1 MWLNEFCCRFSFSRY
16 SPLFHF
22 VRLLACS
29 RVKRSYH
36 FYCCLPECWYIMLFY
51 ALFCVILRLLAIVYR
66 CFVVKSACAHPQ
78 RCHTSAEKKWT
89 SSSFVQTTNVNCLYT
104 DSSLFKSILS
114 TIFCCAREKSCGEM
128 PKPPAKQ
135 WMMIF
140 LFDYKLCDQNDKPN
154 IFTLFASQQLV
165 LHSACALRFSGFT
178 QTYGLNSQW
187 KHKWC
192 FVILMLINNSQR

>member
-1 MWLNEFCCRFSFSRY
+1 MSFVAVSLFHAIRRSFTLFAYLLVRALSARITFIAVCPNADILCYFMLCFVLFFASWLSFIAVSLWKAPAHIHNVATLQPKKNEHRHRSFKRRTQIAYTPIRRFSNLY
-16 SPLFHF
+16 SLQ
-22 VRLLACS
+22 
-29 RVKRSYH
+29 Y
-36 FYCCLPECWYIMLFY
+36 
-51 ALFCVILRLLAIVYR
+51 
-66 CFVVKSACAHPQ
+66 
-78 RCHTSAEKKWT
+78 
-89 SSSFVQTTNVNCLYT
+89 
-104 DSSLFKSILS
+104 
-114 TIFCCAREKSCGEM
+114 FCCAREKSCGEM

>member
-1 MWLNEFCCRFSFSRY
+1 MLIYYVILCSVLCYSSPLGYRLSLFRCEKRLRTSTTLPHFSRKKNEHRHRSFKRRTQIAYTPIRRFSNLY
-16 SPLFHF
+16 SLQ
-22 VRLLACS
+22 
-29 RVKRSYH
+29 Y
-36 FYCCLPECWYIMLFY
+36 
-51 ALFCVILRLLAIVYR
+51 
-66 CFVVKSACAHPQ
+66 
-78 RCHTSAEKKWT
+78 
-89 SSSFVQTTNVNCLYT
+89 
-104 DSSLFKSILS
+104 
-114 TIFCCAREKSCGEM
+114 FCCAREKSCGEM